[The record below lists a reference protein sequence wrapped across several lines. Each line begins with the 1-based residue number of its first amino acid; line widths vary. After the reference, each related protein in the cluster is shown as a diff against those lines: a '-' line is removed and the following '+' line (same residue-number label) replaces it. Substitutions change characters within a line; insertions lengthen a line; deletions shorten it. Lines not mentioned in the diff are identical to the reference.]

1 MTSKKY
7 LDPEV
12 VRIVTELSRRGS
24 SQKKIVEFYRRH
36 FGPISL
42 CVVKRILI
50 RDRIHVLTPETTRDT
65 QQSRV

>member
-1 MTSKKY
+1 MTSKKF

-12 VRIVTELSRRGS
+12 VRIVLEMNRRGL
-24 SQKKIVEFYRRH
+24 SQKKITEFYRRN

-42 CVVKRILI
+42 CVVKRVLI
-50 RDRIHVLTPETTRDT
+50 RDRIHVLTPETARDT